1 MNPDIPQMRAE
12 QLFKKE
18 KRAHDARN
26 AMMKYEHQAV
36 ATREKITRLREL
48 RLAKEAQD
56 RPVIAL

>member
-1 MNPDIPQMRAE
+1 MNPDIPQKRAE

-36 ATREKITRLREL
+36 AVTREKDYASAGSFDWLKKPRIGL
-48 RLAKEAQD
+48 
-56 RPVIAL
+56 